1 MACSDSATAADEVN
15 EGNSGV
21 IQASLLDKNGAPALP
36 LTLSYRID
44 CLSNGVQVLGWTAV
58 TPSAS
63 PEIPLT
69 SQDTAI
75 INRLNAKERKR
86 ITIFATYGA
95 GGVDNAASEYD
106 FTVNRLQFIN
116 PGP

>member
-1 MACSDSATAADEVN
+1 MACSNSATAADEVN

-21 IQASLLDKNGAPALP
+21 IAVNLLDKNGAAAVPG
-36 LTLSYRID
+36 TLSYRID
-44 CLSNGVQVLGWTAV
+44 CLSNGVEVLGWTAM
-58 TPSAS
+58 TPAALA
-63 PEIPLT
+63 EIPLT
-69 SQDTAI
+69 SQDTRI
-75 INRLNAKERKR
+75 INRTNAKERKR